1 MKKEVVDMRGI
12 AVNNAMLAKW
22 KEQLRFDKRIY
33 VNPKWGRFYEEG
45 MVIVGYVA
53 WKENGEKL
61 CSGDGAT
68 YLACQIFRWV
78 REHIR
83 GKQILKYEFDFPNS
97 LWLLVKT
104 ENARIYM
111 LYITQK
117 NMPLET
123 IENFLKE
130 VVPC

>member
-1 MKKEVVDMRGI
+1 MRKEMVSKS
-12 AVNNAMLAKW
+12 LTKW
-22 KEQLRFDKRIY
+22 KEQLKFNKRIY
-33 VNPKWGRFYEEG
+33 VHPKWLEFYKKG
-45 MVIVGYVA
+45 MVLVA
-53 WKENGEKL
+53 YEGWREDGSKL
-61 CSGDGAT
+61 VSGDVAT
-68 YLACQIFRWV
+68 YLVCQVFRWV

-83 GKQILKYEFDFPNS
+83 GKEILKYEFDFPNG

-111 LYITQK
+111 LYITQE